1 MPDFPVPMILDGGL
15 SNQLEAQG
23 CDLNHPLWSARLLRD
38 DPLSIVQS
46 HLAYFRAGADC
57 IITSSYQASL
67 PGLQQAFGIGPEE
80 AADLLALTTDLGN
93 LARQQH
99 LATNPGRP
107 LFVAASIGP
116 YGAVLHDGSEYRGDY
131 ALDRQGLLDFHAPRL
146 EILAASGAD
155 LLACETI
162 PSALEVEVVTELL
175 GRHDIPAWVS
185 CSCRDGRHLND
196 GTPLAEVAARL
207 ARAPGVFAVGV
218 NCTAPRHISSLVG
231 IIREAA
237 PGKRVVVYPNSGEVY
252 HAASG
257 TWSGFARTEHTG
269 LMAREWLALG
279 ADIIGGC
286 CRVGPDQIR
295 AIRQAVLA

>member
-1 MPDFPVPMILDGGL
+1 M
-15 SNQLEAQG
+15 
-23 CDLNHPLWSARLLRD
+23 
-38 DPLSIVQS
+38 
-46 HLAYFRAGADC
+46 
-57 IITSSYQASL
+57 
-67 PGLQQAFGIGPEE
+67 
-80 AADLLALTTDLGN
+80 
-93 LARQQH
+93 
-99 LATNPGRP
+99 
-107 LFVAASIGP
+107 AASENKEIHIRDL
-116 YGAVLHDGSEYRGDY
+116 VVDE
-131 ALDRQGLLDFHAPRL
+131 LDRQGLLDFHAPRL

-237 PGKRVVVYPNSGEVY
+237 PANSS
-252 HAASG
+252 AAPTCVIFIS
-257 TWSGFARTEHTG
+257 
-269 LMAREWLALG
+269 
-279 ADIIGGC
+279 
-286 CRVGPDQIR
+286 
-295 AIRQAVLA
+295 